1 MKEPSY
7 MIVIPMNEKDLENP
21 KVFMDNLAKNEHIRI
36 KDLHVDDERGMLV
49 DLEIDGAEYQVAINP
64 VDVDIPEFVRPEHA
78 FSEEEFK
85 MLDEA
90 TVGLSVCMDFDGDS
104 NRCFYDQL
112 RFIDTLFPD
121 IRCDIDVVVR
131 NLVIVYHLHCYAVDG
146 IT

>member
-7 MIVIPMNEKDLENP
+7 MIVIPMNEKDLEDPN
-21 KVFMDNLAKNEHIRI
+21 VFMDNLAKNEHIRI

-112 RFIDTLFPD
+112 RFIDTLFPKMLAILD
-121 IRCDIDVVVR
+121 CPSEK
-131 NLVIVYHLHCYAVDG
+131 LLS
-146 IT
+146 